1 MALGEVQVSGELL
14 AIIGAAVA
22 LGVGMFGS
30 TRWIHK
36 DVERIR
42 TAVSTLEGQISEDMN
57 KLEGRLSEDM
67 NKLEG
72 RLSENMNKLEGR
84 LSEDMNKL
92 EGQIRAD
99 MNKLEGQ
106 IRADMNKLDGRL
118 SGEVSRLDG
127 RLDEIRDE
135 MTAGFRLIA
144 DRLTNVG
151 DRLSK
156 VEGVIEGMFWS
167 ARNQP
172 DTAKE
177 GAA

>member
-72 RLSENMNKLEGR
+72 RLSE
-84 LSEDMNKL
+84 DINKL

>member
-42 TAVSTLEGQISEDMN
+42 TDVSNLEGRLSEDMN
-57 KLEGRLSEDM
+57 RLEGRLSEDMNRLEGRLSEDM

-72 RLSENMNKLEGR
+72 RLS
-84 LSEDMNKL
+84 
-92 EGQIRAD
+92 
-99 MNKLEGQ
+99 
-106 IRADMNKLDGRL
+106 
-118 SGEVSRLDG
+118 GEVNRLDG

-167 ARNQP
+167 ARNPP